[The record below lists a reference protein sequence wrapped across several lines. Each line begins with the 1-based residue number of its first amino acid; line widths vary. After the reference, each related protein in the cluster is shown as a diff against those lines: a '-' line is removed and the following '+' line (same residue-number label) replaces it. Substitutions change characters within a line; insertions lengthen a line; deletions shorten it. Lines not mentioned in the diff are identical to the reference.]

1 MVWLAPWSTSRA
13 YKLSS
18 DSTTAQP
25 AAPGAAAA
33 RCLGNNET
41 LGRLK
46 DVLVLRLQ
54 LALC

>member
-25 AAPGAAAA
+25 AAPAAAAA